1 MGNISIKWK
10 LSLLAILA
18 GIGFVILIT
27 YNYLAT
33 ETLIKFN
40 NISRLTVQIEA
51 DMLMLRR
58 HEKDFIARKDVKY
71 SQKFEKTFTK
81 TTKAINQVKQEL
93 LLVDIK
99 NNNIKALSD
108 VLNHY
113 RDKFFLLVKQQ
124 KTVGLHAKDGLYG
137 SLRSEVHQI
146 ENLIKERE
154 KSSGS
159 SLALHSLMRTMLM
172 LRRHEKDFMLRR
184 DVKYVDKFN
193 LRIEIMRNKLIN
205 NVMGNEFQQKSEVAL
220 NNYHQQ
226 FLELVEG
233 EKKFGLTSNK
243 GITGEMRENI
253 HQVEVLLKSFKQF
266 SIENIEQHISQKKL
280 IDIIVGASLILIIML
295 ALVIIANGISRRI
308 IHLSALMTS
317 AASSKDLRLR
327 ASISGHDE
335 ISDMAETYNEM
346 MAEFEALMFEVK
358 TSSLALAQTSESIK
372 ETSLKTTAGVN
383 QQLDDSEL
391 VVSAMTQV
399 SNSVAEVAFNA
410 GEAAK
415 ASLSVEEASKCGHQ
429 LVKDN
434 RKSFEKLV
442 TDIESSGVIIQELS
456 KESNNIEGKLNDIR
470 SIADQTNL
478 LALNAAIEAAR
489 AGEQGRG
496 FAVVADEVR
505 TLAQRS
511 AASTQEIENVVVR
524 LQALAIDA
532 VSAMNLGKVQAEN
545 SVVDTKN
552 VEIALGDIKN
562 HSEAVNDMNR
572 QIATAAEQQAT
583 VVQEINASLMSITE
597 VAGNTSNL
605 TKILSVS
612 SEELHDLS
620 DQLGLR
626 VIKFTLSD

>member
-1 MGNISIKWK
+1 MGDISIKWK

-81 TTKAINQVKQEL
+81 TTKAISQVKQEL

-108 VLNHY
+108 VLNLY
-113 RDKFFLLVKQQ
+113 RDKFVLLVKQQ

-146 ENLIKERE
+146 ENLITERE
-154 KSSGS
+154 KSSGA

-193 LRIEIMRNKLIN
+193 QRIEIMRNKLIN
-205 NVMGNEFQQKSEVAL
+205 NAMGNDFQQKSEVAL

-233 EKKFGLTSNK
+233 EKKFGLTSNE

-266 SIENIEQHISQKKL
+266 AIENIEQHISQKKL

-308 IHLSALMTS
+308 IHLSTLMTS

-327 ASISGHDE
+327 ASISGNDE

-415 ASLSVEEASKCGHQ
+415 ASLSVQEASKSGHQ

-456 KESNNIEGKLNDIR
+456 KESNNIEGMLNDIR

-532 VSAMNLGKVQAEN
+532 VTAMNLGKVQAEN

-552 VEIALGDIKN
+552 VELALSDIEN

-583 VVQEINASLMSITE
+583 VVKEINTSLMSIAE
-597 VAGNTSNL
+597 VTSDTSGL
-605 TKILSVS
+605 TDTLSVS
-612 SEELHDLS
+612 SEELHNLS

-626 VIKFTLSD
+626 VIKFKLTE

>member
-1 MGNISIKWK
+1 MGSLNIKWK

-40 NISRLTVQIEA
+40 NISRDTAQIEA
-51 DMLMLRR
+51 EMLMLRR
-58 HEKDFIARKDVKY
+58 HEKDFIARKDLKY
-71 SQKFEKTFTK
+71 LKKFEKTYTE
-81 TTKAINQVKQEL
+81 TANTINQVKQEL
-93 LLVDIK
+93 LLLDIK
-99 NNNIKALSD
+99 NQHINDLNRGLS
-108 VLNHY
+108 LY

-124 KTVGLHAKDGLYG
+124 QIVGLHAKDGLYG

-146 ENLIKERE
+146 EQLITERE

-159 SLALHSLMRTMLM
+159 NLDLHSLMRTMLM

-193 LRIEIMRNKLIN
+193 NRIEVMRNKLMN
-205 NVMGNEFQQKSEVAL
+205 SDVDNSFQRKADVAL
-220 NNYHQQ
+220 DNYHQQ
-226 FLELVEG
+226 FLALVEG
-233 EKKFGLTSNK
+233 EKRFGLTSSE

-253 HQVEVLLKSFKQF
+253 HQVETLLQSFKRF
-266 SIENIEQHISQKKL
+266 AIENIKQHINQKKL
-280 IDIIVGASLILIIML
+280 IDIIVGIGLIVIIML

-308 IHLSALMTS
+308 TNLSRLMNLV
-317 AASSKDLRLR
+317 ASSKNLSLR
-327 ASISGHDE
+327 ADVSGNDE
-335 ISDMAETYNEM
+335 IAKMAEIYNEM
-346 MAEFEALMFEVK
+346 MSEFSSLMSEVK
-358 TSSLALAQTSESIK
+358 MSSLALAKASENLK
-372 ETSLKTTAGVN
+372 ETSFQTAAGVN
-383 QQLDDSEL
+383 RQLNDSEQ

-415 ASLSVEEASKCGHQ
+415 ASLSVEEASTSGHQ
-429 LVKDN
+429 LVQDN

-456 KESNNIEGKLNDIR
+456 KESNNIEGMLNDIR

-524 LQALAIDA
+524 LQSLAVDA

-552 VEIALGDIKN
+552 VELALSDIKN
-562 HSEAVNDMNR
+562 YSEAVNDMNR

-597 VAGNTSNL
+597 VAGNTSKL
-605 TKILSVS
+605 TQTISVS
-612 SEELHDLS
+612 SAELHNLS
-620 DQLGLR
+620 DQLEHR
-626 VIKFTLSD
+626 VIKFTLTD

>member
-1 MGNISIKWK
+1 MGSLNIKWK

-40 NISRLTVQIEA
+40 NVSRETVQIEA
-51 DMLMLRR
+51 NMLMLRR
-58 HEKDFIARKDVKY
+58 HEKDFIARKDLKY
-71 SQKFEKTFTK
+71 LEKFEKTYTQTHK
-81 TTKAINQVKQEL
+81 TINQVKQEL
-93 LLVDIK
+93 LLLDIK
-99 NNNIKALSD
+99 NQHIND
-108 VLNHY
+108 LNRGLNLY

-124 KTVGLHAKDGLYG
+124 QIVGLHAKDGLYG

-146 ENLIKERE
+146 EQLITERE

-159 SLALHSLMRTMLM
+159 NLELHSLMRTMLM

-193 LRIEIMRNKLIN
+193 SRIEVMRNKLLN
-205 NVMGNEFQQKSEVAL
+205 SDVDTGFQQKAEVAL

-226 FLELVEG
+226 FLDLVEG
-233 EKKFGLTSNK
+233 ENKFGLTSSE

-253 HQVEVLLKSFKQF
+253 HQVELLLKSFKQF
-266 SIENIEQHISQKKL
+266 SIENIDQHISQKKL
-280 IDIIVGASLILIIML
+280 IDIIVGTCLIVIIML
-295 ALVIIANGISRRI
+295 ALVTIANGISRRI
-308 IHLSALMTS
+308 THLSTLMTL
-317 AASSKDLRLR
+317 AATSKNLSLR
-327 ASISGHDE
+327 ANVSGNDE
-335 ISDMAETYNEM
+335 ISDMAKTYNEM
-346 MAEFEALMFEVK
+346 MSEFEALMSEVK
-358 TSSLALAQTSESIK
+358 VSSLALAKASENLK
-372 ETSLKTTAGVN
+372 ETSLQTTAGVN
-383 QQLDDSEL
+383 RQLSDSEQ

-399 SNSVAEVAFNA
+399 SNSVAEVASNA
-410 GEAAK
+410 FEAAK
-415 ASLSVEEASKCGHQ
+415 ASLSVEEASTSGHQ
-429 LVKDN
+429 LVQDN

-442 TDIESSGVIIQELS
+442 TDIESSGFIIQELS
-456 KESNNIEGKLNDIR
+456 KESSNIEGMLNDIR

-524 LQALAIDA
+524 LQALAVDA
-532 VSAMNLGKVQAEN
+532 VSSMNLGKVQAEN

-552 VEIALGDIKN
+552 VELALGDIKN
-562 HSEAVNDMNR
+562 YSEAVNEMNR
-572 QIATAAEQQAT
+572 QIATAAEQQTT
-583 VVQEINASLMSITE
+583 VVKEINASLMSITE
-597 VAGNTSNL
+597 VAGNTSSL
-605 TKILSVS
+605 TKILSES

-626 VIKFTLSD
+626 VVKFKISD

>member
-1 MGNISIKWK
+1 MGSLSIKWK

-40 NISRLTVQIEA
+40 NISRHTVQIEA

-58 HEKDFIARKDVKY
+58 HEKDFIARKDLKY
-71 SQKFEKTFTK
+71 FKKFEKQYIQTAN
-81 TTKAINQVKQEL
+81 AINQVKQEL
-93 LLVDIK
+93 LSVELKSQYIK
-99 NNNIKALSD
+99 DLSRG
-108 VLNHY
+108 LNLY

-124 KTVGLHAKDGLYG
+124 ETVGLHAKDGLYG

-146 ENLIKERE
+146 ENLIVERE

-159 SLALHSLMRTMLM
+159 SIELHSLMRTMLM

-184 DVKYVDKFN
+184 DLKYVDKFN
-193 LRIEIMRNKLIN
+193 SRIEIMRSKLMSSDN
-205 NVMGNEFQQKSEVAL
+205 NSFRQKADVAL

-226 FLELVEG
+226 FLALVEG
-233 EKKFGLTSNK
+233 EKKFGLTSSQ

-266 SIENIEQHISQKKL
+266 AIENIEQHISEKKL
-280 IDIIVGASLILIIML
+280 IDIIVGACLIIIIML
-295 ALVIIANGISRRI
+295 ALVIIANGISRRVTD
-308 IHLSALMTS
+308 LSTLMTR
-317 AASSKDLRLR
+317 AASSKNLSLR
-327 ASISGHDE
+327 AIVAGQDE
-335 ISDMAETYNEM
+335 ISDMAQTYNVM
-346 MAEFEALMFEVK
+346 MSEFEALMSEVK
-358 TSSLALAQTSESIK
+358 TSSLALAKASESIK
-372 ETSLKTTAGVN
+372 ETSVKTTAGVN
-383 QQLDDSEL
+383 QQLNDSEQ
-391 VVSAMTQV
+391 VVSAMAQV

-410 GEAAK
+410 AEAAK
-415 ASLSVEEASKCGHQ
+415 ASLSVEEASTSGHQ

-456 KESNNIEGKLNDIR
+456 KESNNIEGMLNDIR

-524 LQALAIDA
+524 LQALANDA
-532 VSAMNLGKVQAEN
+532 VAAMNLGKVQAEN

-552 VEIALGDIKN
+552 VELALGDIKN

-572 QIATAAEQQAT
+572 QIATAADQQAT
-583 VVQEINASLMSITE
+583 VVQEINTSLMSITE
-597 VAGNTSNL
+597 IAGNTSSL
-605 TKILSVS
+605 TDILSES
-612 SEELHDLS
+612 SEELHNLS

>member
-1 MGNISIKWK
+1 MDSLSIKWK
-10 LSLLAILA
+10 LSFLAILA
-18 GIGFVILIT
+18 GAGFVILII

-40 NISRLTVQIEA
+40 NISRHTVQIEA

-58 HEKDFIARKDVKY
+58 HEKDFIARKDLKY
-71 SQKFEKTFTK
+71 FKKFEKTYTK
-81 TTKAINQVKQEL
+81 TANAINQVKQEL
-93 LLVDIK
+93 LIVNLKSQYIQD
-99 NNNIKALSD
+99 LSRG
-108 VLNHY
+108 LNLY
-113 RDKFFLLVKQQ
+113 REKFFLLVKQQ
-124 KTVGLHAKDGLYG
+124 ETVGLHAKDGLYG

-146 ENLIKERE
+146 ENLIVDRE

-159 SLALHSLMRTMLM
+159 SFELHSLMRTMLM

-184 DVKYVDKFN
+184 DIKYVDKFN
-193 LRIEIMRNKLIN
+193 SRIEIMRNKLMESDGDN
-205 NVMGNEFQQKSEVAL
+205 GFRQKADIAL

-226 FLELVEG
+226 FLDLVEG
-233 EKKFGLTSNK
+233 EKKFGLTSSQ

-266 SIENIEQHISQKKL
+266 AIENIEQHIHEKKL
-280 IDIIVGASLILIIML
+280 IDIVVGTCLIILVML
-295 ALVIIANGISRRI
+295 ALVIIANGISRRVTD
-308 IHLSALMTS
+308 LSTLMTV
-317 AASSKDLRLR
+317 AASSKNLSLR
-327 ASISGHDE
+327 AIVSGQDE
-335 ISDMAETYNEM
+335 ISDMAQTYNVM
-346 MAEFEALMFEVK
+346 MSEFEALMSEVK
-358 TSSLALAQTSESIK
+358 ISSLALAKASESIK
-372 ETSLKTTAGVN
+372 ETSLKTTSGVN
-383 QQLDDSEL
+383 QQLNDSEQ

-410 GEAAK
+410 AEAAK
-415 ASLSVEEASKCGHQ
+415 ASLSVEEASTSGHQ

-456 KESNNIEGKLNDIR
+456 KESNNIEGMLNDIR

-552 VEIALGDIKN
+552 VELALGDIKN
-562 HSEAVNDMNR
+562 HSEAVNEMNR
-572 QIATAAEQQAT
+572 QIATAAEQQTT
-583 VVQEINASLMSITE
+583 VVKEINASLMSITE
-597 VAGNTSNL
+597 VAGNTSSL
-605 TKILSVS
+605 TEILSES